1 MRLFV
6 DMDGTLAKWNEVQ
19 YEEQLLEEGYYRN
32 LKPNRKVVDEVN
44 SIIDKGYDV
53 YVLSCVLPESQY
65 AQNEKIEW
73 LKEYLPQLKAENQIF
88 VPYGRNKAEYL
99 KENYSPITNKD
110 YLLDDYTKNLIEW
123 KEYGG
128 IGVKY
133 FNGIN
138 HTHATW
144 KGLIVADN
152 VNTNTPYKNISSLN
166 LIIDGYTL
174 IDKALKLIDSYIKAE
189 FEDEKKNDYKDLSH
203 IGLAYT
209 ETEDGKHIIEVFC
222 NLEKFKIIQLLDGV
236 QVAERAY
243 NSLSKLI
250 DNELY
255 SLSFDELVY
264 LYDEQGF
271 IEKVNMVNSQTEE
284 TKEID
289 NEPEIEM

>member
-32 LKPNRKVVDEVN
+32 LKPNQKVVDEVN

-73 LKEYLPQLKAENQIF
+73 LKEYLPQLKAE
-88 VPYGRNKAEYL
+88 
-99 KENYSPITNKD
+99 
-110 YLLDDYTKNLIEW
+110 
-123 KEYGG
+123 
-128 IGVKY
+128 
-133 FNGIN
+133 
-138 HTHATW
+138 
-144 KGLIVADN
+144 
-152 VNTNTPYKNISSLN
+152 
-166 LIIDGYTL
+166 
-174 IDKALKLIDSYIKAE
+174 

-209 ETEDGKHIIEVFC
+209 ETEDGKHTIEVFC